1 MIAEMPTGEELR
13 HVMRVYPQGVS
24 VLTVDYEGERMGVTI
39 SSLVSLALV
48 DPPLVGVSIGYQA
61 SCYELLRR
69 AGAFGISLLGAAQ
82 EGYATRFAA
91 GYPPIVHWEGVETRE
106 GPAGVAPLLAR
117 AAGWLECHVV
127 STHEVGDHTFFI
139 AEVLFAERGPEPGGL
154 AYRNST
160 YHPVTG

>member
-1 MIAEMPTGEELR
+1 VVTGQELR
-13 HVMRVYPQGVS
+13 GLMRYYPQGVS

-69 AGAFGISLLGAAQ
+69 AGAFGISLLGGAQGDDAA
-82 EGYATRFAA
+82 RFAA
-91 GYPPIVHWEGVETRE
+91 GFPPIVHWDGVETRT

-117 AAGWLECHVV
+117 AAGWLECRTL
-127 STHEVGDHTFFI
+127 STHEVGDHTFFV
-139 AEVLFAERGPEPGGL
+139 AEVLSVEQGPERGGL
-154 AYRNST
+154 VYRDRAYHS
-160 YHPVTG
+160 V